1 MSMLTKYAAH
11 LLKDVLPLDAEDIHQ
26 VLEPPPSGDMG
37 DVAFPCFHAS
47 KLLRKPPAQ
56 IAAELAAAIHAEG
69 VRAEAAGPYI
79 NLFFTPS
86 VYGDLL
92 LQGMMNPEFGKPD
105 LGQGKRA
112 IIDMSSPNIAKPF
125 GIGHLRSTVI
135 GNALYNLYKETGF
148 EPVSVNH
155 LGDWGTQF
163 GKQICAYKH
172 WGSEEKLKAD
182 PIRESLELY
191 VRFHEEAE
199 QYPELED
206 EARGWF
212 RKLETGDEDAKRLW
226 EYFVKVSLNE
236 FERMYDKLGVKFD
249 HTLGESFY
257 NDKIVPVIKALKE
270 QNLLEESDGAYVV
283 RLDEEGMP
291 PCLITKSDGTTIYP
305 TRDLATAIYRH
316 DVMKGDK
323 LLYVVGG
330 EQKLHFKQVFA
341 VLGKLGKTWVESCE
355 HVPFGLM
362 KFAGKKMSTRRGRV
376 VSLEEVLQEA
386 VNRAR
391 EIIEEKNPLLPDKEH
406 VAEAVGIGA
415 IVFGDLKNNRVNE
428 IDFSLDEALNFDG
441 ETGPYVQYTFA
452 RTQSVLAKAE
462 WNFSL
467 ADCKNIL
474 SHSDLNSINHSSV
487 WQLIKQLSLYPQ
499 AIERAVKRNE
509 PSVVARYALETAK
522 AFNRFYNLNRILAED
537 EKEQK
542 AKLIVTT
549 AAAEIIRRSL
559 HLLGLKTPKQM

>member
-1 MSMLTKYAAH
+1 MSMLMKYASH
-11 LLKDVLPLDAEDIHQ
+11 LLKDVLPLAEEDIQ
-26 VLEPPPSGDMG
+26 KRLEKPPSEDMG
-37 DVAFPCFHAS
+37 DVAFPCFYAS
-47 KLLRKPPAQ
+47 KQLKKPPVQ
-56 IAAELAAAIHAEG
+56 IASELASAIHAEG

-79 NLFFTPS
+79 NLFFSPS
-86 VYGDLL
+86 LYGSLL
-92 LQGMMNPEFGKPD
+92 LGEMMNPKFGKPD
-105 LGQGKRA
+105 LGRGERV

-163 GKQICAYKH
+163 GKQICAYQH

-199 QYPELED
+199 QNPELEE
-206 EARGWF
+206 EARDWF
-212 RKLETGDEDAKRLW
+212 RKLETGDENAKRLW
-226 EYFVKVSLNE
+226 EYFVEISLRE
-236 FERMYDKLGVKFD
+236 FERMYNKLGIQFD
-249 HTLGESFY
+249 YTLGESFY
-257 NDKIVPVIKALKE
+257 NDQIPSVLNALKE
-270 QNLLEESDGAYVV
+270 QGLLEESDGAYVV

-316 DVMKGDK
+316 DEMKGDK

-330 EQKLHFKQVFA
+330 EQKLHFQQVFA
-341 VLGKLGKTWVESCE
+341 VLGKLGKPWTDNCE

-391 EIIEEKNPLLPDKEH
+391 EIMEEKNPLLPDKEQ

-415 IVFGDLKNNRVNE
+415 VVFGDLKNNRVNE

-452 RTQSVLAKAE
+452 RAQSVLAKTE
-462 WNFSL
+462 WNISL
-467 ADCKNIL
+467 DECKNIL
-474 SHSDLNSINHSSV
+474 PHSDLSSLNHSSA
-487 WQLIKQLSLYPQ
+487 WHLIKQLSLYPQ
-499 AIERAVKRNE
+499 AIERAVERNE
-509 PSVVARYALETAK
+509 PSVLARYALDTAK
-522 AFNRFYNLNRILAED
+522 AFNRFYHLNRILVEN
-537 EKEQK
+537 EGERK